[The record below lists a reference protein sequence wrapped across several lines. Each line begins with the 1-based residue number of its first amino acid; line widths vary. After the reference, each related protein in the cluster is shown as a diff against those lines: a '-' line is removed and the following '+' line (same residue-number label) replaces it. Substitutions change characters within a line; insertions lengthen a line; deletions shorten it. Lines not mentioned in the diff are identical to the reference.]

1 MLADMG
7 PNPASSALDD
17 VVLLWPLDPA
27 EETAEGVGVG
37 SSVYGAWLA
46 YPDAEALRPAPG
58 AATDA
63 LLVTRAHRGYLI
75 LHDGAR
81 VRRILAGV
89 EDLLRASYLVNV
101 DEINVN

>member
-7 PNPASSALDD
+7 SNPASFAFDD
-17 VVLLWPLDPA
+17 LVLLWPLDPT
-27 EETAEGVGVG
+27 EETAEGVTVG
-37 SSVYGAWLA
+37 SPVYGAWLA
-46 YPDAEALRPAPG
+46 YPDAEALRPFPG

-75 LHDGAR
+75 MHDGLR

-89 EDLLRASYLVNV
+89 EELLRASYLV
-101 DEINVN
+101 DVN